1 MQGFSYFCALTKF
14 ISKMKKITVSLLL
27 SALFIIGV
35 GLTATA
41 SDKTDVKVYENGI
54 VEMLANA
61 STEGHN
67 SIIVL
72 TDSKTTNLDAAL
84 ELAVGTASLA
94 GVPNVGILN
103 RDLNENTAIM
113 EEMEL
118 NRFPSPYVLIIS
130 PSGMIAGGVVPG
142 RVQPERL
149 AGFVPSPK
157 YNQSLNA
164 RKDGKPAFIIVYEE
178 QNQEFTEWLEVIEKS
193 SEILDPKP
201 EIIMVSNTDDGEA
214 SFLSRIGYR
223 QASSSPQL
231 FVVNPAGQTTGRFAS
246 LPAPADIN
254 AAAKRISS
262 GGCSSSCSSAKS
274 CDSRTKEDCK

>member
-1 MQGFSYFCALTKF
+1 
-14 ISKMKKITVSLLL
+14 MKKTTASLLL
-27 SALFIIGV
+27 SALFAIAI
-35 GLTATA
+35 GLTLNANTTE
-41 SDKTDVKVYENGI
+41 KPGVQVHEHGI
-54 VEMLANA
+54 VEMLENA
-61 STEGHN
+61 SAEGHN

-72 TDSKTTNLDAAL
+72 TDSKTANLEAAL
-84 ELAVGTASLA
+84 ELAVGTAALA
-94 GVPNVGILN
+94 SVPHVGILN
-103 RDLNENTAIM
+103 RDLDENSAIM

-118 NRFPSPYVLIIS
+118 NRFPSPYVLIVS

-164 RKDGKPAFIIVYEE
+164 RKDGKPAFIVVYQD
-178 QNQEFTEWLEVIEKS
+178 QNQEFTEWLQVIEKS

-201 EIIMVSNTDDGEA
+201 EIIMVSNSDESEA
-214 SFLSRIGYR
+214 SFLNRIGYH

-231 FVVNPAGQTTGRFAS
+231 FVVNPVGQTTGRFAS

-254 AAAKRISS
+254 AAAKRINT

-274 CDSRTKEDCK
+274 CDSRTKQECK